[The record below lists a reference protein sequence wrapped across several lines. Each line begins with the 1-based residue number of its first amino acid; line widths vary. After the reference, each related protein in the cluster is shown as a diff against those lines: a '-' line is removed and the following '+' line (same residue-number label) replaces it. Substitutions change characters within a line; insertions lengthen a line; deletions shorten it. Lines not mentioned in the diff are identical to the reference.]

1 MTQSKPST
9 SRLEWLDMLR
19 AICAIEIAGHHWLR
33 ACMHV
38 NVFSNT
44 NLPEM
49 FRNFLWSYKNNNA
62 GQELIN
68 TFPSYLILDGQNTIA
83 AFLTN
88 FMGFLVGF
96 GWEALHVFILMSGFS
111 LSLRLAEYPSNPI
124 DYWSNWYK
132 KRLKRIIFPYYFVA
146 FILFAG
152 FLCVYIVVNSINF
165 PLFAPV
171 KMQLQ
176 EKIGRSWLEILVGH
190 VFLVDPWASG
200 WSTTYI
206 SSAWWFILPL
216 LVAYIAFPIY
226 FKVLT
231 KYGGKILLAT
241 TFLIS
246 ASTYLLAPNIS
257 LSENRW
263 HYIILFESFNFT
275 LGIFLGHYYTIT
287 QDKERLQNLLFHPI
301 TTFVGVV
308 LVLVGNLM
316 NWFTIT
322 YPFSSLFFTFGL
334 FIVGAKLSR
343 YLLAVPVIQKLKN
356 VDSYTFYLIHQL
368 IAYLFALVLNYV
380 LRGYTPF
387 FGGILYILTVILAT
401 SIFAKLYGKAEK
413 LVTLRLQ
420 RSQTNG

>member
-1 MTQSKPST
+1 MTKPQISST
-9 SRLEWLDMLR
+9 RLEWLDMLR
-19 AICAIEIAGHHWLR
+19 VLCAIEIAGHHWLR

-38 NVFSNT
+38 NIFANT
-44 NLPEM
+44 ELPGM

-62 GQELIN
+62 GQQLIT
-68 TFPSYLILDGQNTIA
+68 TFPSYLILDNQHTIA

-88 FMGFLVGF
+88 FTGFLVGF

-111 LSLRLAEYPSNPI
+111 LSLRLTEYPSEPI
-124 DYWSNWYK
+124 KYWQNWYE
-132 KRLKRIIFPYYFVA
+132 KRLKRIILPYYFVA

-152 FLCVYIVVNSINF
+152 FLCVYAAVNSINF

-176 EKIGRSWLEILVGH
+176 EKIGRSWLEILIGH
-190 VFLVDPWASG
+190 IFLVNPWASG
-200 WSTTYI
+200 WSTAYI

-216 LVAYIAFPIY
+216 LIAYIAFPIY

-231 KYGGKILLAT
+231 KYGGKIFLAI

-246 ASTYLLAPNIS
+246 VSSYFFAKTFS
-257 LSENRW
+257 LNENSW
-263 HYIILFESFNFT
+263 NYIILFECFNFA

-287 QDKERLQNLLFHPI
+287 KDKERLQNLLFHPL
-301 TTFVGVV
+301 TTCLGVV
-308 LVLVGNLM
+308 LVFVGNLM
-316 NWFTIT
+316 NWFTIL

-334 FIVGAKLSR
+334 FIVGAKISR
-343 YLLAVPVIQKLKN
+343 YLITVPVIQKLKN

-380 LRGYTPF
+380 LRGYTTF
-387 FGGILYILTVILAT
+387 FGGILYILTVILVT
-401 SIFAKLYGKAEK
+401 SIFVKFYGKTEK
-413 LVTLRLQ
+413 FIASRLQ
-420 RSQTNG
+420 RSQTDG